1 MPQAFKDQLKSQYM
15 IRVCSNIVHTDPL
28 PRGSVASGFTATTN
42 KGGGSTGHS
51 RGKSLK
57 GRRGWRDIKAFYERE
72 DSQ

>member
-15 IRVCSNIVHTDPL
+15 IRVCSNIAHIDPL

-42 KGGGSTGHS
+42 KGWGSTGHS